1 MAKVKFERAKADLR
15 ENIEEKETDL
25 IPAAVDKLE
34 KLWSEFDH
42 LLSLKIAGTES
53 EDVDELTKNARKIT
67 REKERIISEAK
78 RLIEPEMATG
88 ANKRKTV
95 GNGRRIKVARWS
107 DVTEMKS
114 DVLTGKGRK
123 ILPDQSSEKPN
134 NAFLP
139 MFQFHRALSFWA
151 RQEQARAPLATY
163 SLAKMSLRF
172 VFVMCSMETSSIRNL
187 YNKNI
192 LGQ

>member
-34 KLWSEFDH
+34 KLWTEFDH
-42 LLSLKIAGTES
+42 LLSINIAGTES

-78 RLIEPEMATG
+78 RMIEPGMATG
-88 ANKRKTV
+88 ANKRKAV
-95 GNGRRIKVARWS
+95 GNGRGIKVARWS
-107 DVTEMKS
+107 NITEMKS
-114 DVLTGKGRK
+114 DAPTGKGRT
-123 ILPDQSSEKPN
+123 ILPDPSSEKPN
-134 NAFLP
+134 NAFLR
-139 MFQFHRALSFWA
+139 MFQFHRASSFWA

-163 SLAKMSLRF
+163 SLAKMSLRS
-172 VFVMCSMETSSIRNL
+172 VFVMCSMETSSIRNVC
-187 YNKNI
+187 NKNI
-192 LGQ
+192 SGK